1 MKCLAKEVP
10 HLAKGKRK
18 VPFVTDEEE
27 SISMVSCVCV

>member
-27 SISMVSCVCV
+27 SIMVSCVCV